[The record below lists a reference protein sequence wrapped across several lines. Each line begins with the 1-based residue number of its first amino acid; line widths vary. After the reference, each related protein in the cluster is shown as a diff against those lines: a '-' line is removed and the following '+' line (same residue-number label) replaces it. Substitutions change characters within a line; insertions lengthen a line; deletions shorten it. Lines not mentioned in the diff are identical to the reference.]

1 MPTCSPA
8 VSTHRCKTRCRP
20 NAAFSTRRAAK
31 PFAFAGPALED
42 SAIFGPGTAIGLR
55 KEDTDLKEKLDGA
68 IAAMI
73 KDGTYKR
80 IEQKYFDFDIYGE

>member
-1 MPTCSPA
+1 
-8 VSTHRCKTRCRP
+8 
-20 NAAFSTRRAAK
+20 
-31 PFAFAGPALED
+31 
-42 SAIFGPGTAIGLR
+42 LR

-80 IEQKYFDFDIYGE
+80 IERKYFDFDIYGE